1 MAEKLDNSNFYSFV
15 QNSEMPVLVDFY
27 SDGCI
32 PCRRIAPLLNK
43 AESEYGDKLKFAK
56 VNIGANTDLIA
67 KYSVEAAPTLIAFK
81 DSQEV
86 NRLRGAVNET
96 ELKDFINKILQGE

>member
-1 MAEKLDNSNFYSFV
+1 MSEKLDNSNFENFINE
-15 QNSEMPVLVDFY
+15 NSSVLVDFY

-32 PCRRIAPLLNK
+32 PCRRVAPLLSK

-81 DSQEV
+81 ESEEV
-86 NRLRGAVNET
+86 DRLRGAVNET
-96 ELKDFINKILQGE
+96 ELNDFINNIL